1 MLAQNLLMYKQL
13 QNYEQELK
21 EMILEIESYLNIL
34 STDFQTKEKIY
45 VQEAFYK
52 ILTSL
57 RQQKMICEKLRYFS
71 TQK

>member
-1 MLAQNLLMYKQL
+1 
-13 QNYEQELK
+13 
-21 EMILEIESYLNIL
+21 MILEIESYLTIL

-57 RQQKMICEKLRYFS
+57 KQQRMICEKLRYFS